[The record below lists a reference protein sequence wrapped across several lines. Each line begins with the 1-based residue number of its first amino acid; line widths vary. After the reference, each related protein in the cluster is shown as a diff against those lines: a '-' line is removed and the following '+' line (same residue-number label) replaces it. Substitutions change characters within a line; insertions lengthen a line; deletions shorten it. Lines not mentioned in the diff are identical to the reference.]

1 MRLKWVLFKTIL
13 ERKVEGKT
21 VGYFATSLFKKKKKS
36 NHLKPFKFKL
46 ESTVFSAAFVPLCQ
60 LSCEEGLFLQSNGS
74 CNNMSLEHLLSL
86 INCHC

>member
-36 NHLKPFKFKL
+36 NHLKTGSFKIKL
-46 ESTVFSAAFVPLCQ
+46 GSTVFSAVLVPLCV
-60 LSCEEGLFLQSNGS
+60 SSVVSRVFSS
-74 CNNMSLEHLLSL
+74 RAMDAA
-86 INCHC
+86 II